1 MWVVIKY
8 KKNQYY
14 SLVKEFV
21 NTFGEDVEFYKPTI
35 RCEKPSIKKKFI
47 NKNLLDDYVFCFHK
61 KLENFQLINILKNLR
76 GLKEIINGHVF
87 NQKEILNFI
96 KMCKSYEDING
107 FITQEFFNQLEI
119 TKGKF
124 VTGPLTN
131 LIFDVVSKNS
141 KKLKISINNKTIIL
155 DKKTGYIY
163 QPV

>member
-1 MWVVIKY
+1 MWK
-8 KKNQYY
+8 
-14 SLVKEFV
+14 
-21 NTFGEDVEFYKPTI
+21 TF
-35 RCEKPSIKKKFI
+35 KKKFI

-61 KLENFQLINILKNLR
+61 KLENFQLTNILKNLR

-96 KMCKSYEDING
+96 KMCKSFEDING

-131 LIFDVVSKNS
+131 LIFDVVSRNS

-155 DKKTGYIY
+155 DKRTGYIY
-163 QPV
+163 QPI